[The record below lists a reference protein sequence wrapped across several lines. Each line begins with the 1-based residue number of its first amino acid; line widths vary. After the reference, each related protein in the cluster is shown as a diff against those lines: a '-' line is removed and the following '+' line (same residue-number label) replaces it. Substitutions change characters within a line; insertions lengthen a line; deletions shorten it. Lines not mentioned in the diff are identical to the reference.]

1 MKDDAANQ
9 QEEFLDQILEPIS
22 ASMAMEACI
31 MWHHEL
37 VDLCVN
43 QNLCI
48 ENNKVHA
55 QNGVTQNTMVLG
67 KFLANLINSCPK
79 HTGTVL
85 CITYIPYI
93 SNNS

>member
-48 ENNKVHA
+48 ENNKVH
-55 QNGVTQNTMVLG
+55 V
-67 KFLANLINSCPK
+67 ANLINSCPK

>member
-48 ENNKVHA
+48 ENNKVCTHKM
-55 QNGVTQNTMVLG
+55 VSHKTQW
-67 KFLANLINSCPK
+67 FLASFWPIPLILFPNTQELHSA
-79 HTGTVL
+79 
-85 CITYIPYI
+85 
-93 SNNS
+93 